1 MSCAKTSKLQAAP
14 PASGGI
20 LSFAISFEYSFSVM
34 GIRGTIQDGG
44 ATFTTTHWSVVAACG
59 DDSEIAN
66 QALAQLCHDYWPP
79 LYTFARRRGYSP
91 ADAQDIV
98 QGFFAHLLESK
109 AYARTDRTKGKF
121 RSYLLASLKNYMSD
135 VWDRTRALKRGGG
148 YEFVLLDDEIDAV
161 ERLCSHETATMTLNE
176 EQQYER
182 SWAAALVARA
192 LERIRA
198 DFNSGTKSHLFSA
211 LKPFLTGGVDLPS
224 HESVAQ
230 RLDMPIDTVR
240 SHLARLRARYR
251 EFVREEVARTIGP
264 ADDVDEELRH
274 LRRILSAAC

>member
-1 MSCAKTSKLQAAP
+1 MIGSEYCLTVK
-14 PASGGI
+14 GI
-20 LSFAISFEYSFSVM
+20 P
-34 GIRGTIQDGG
+34 GTLHNGG
-44 ATFTTTHWSVVAACG
+44 AAFATTHWSVVADCA

-66 QALAQLCHDYWPP
+66 EALGQLCRDYWPP

-98 QGFFAHLLESK
+98 QGFFAYLLKNK
-109 AYARTDRTKGKF
+109 AYAQTDRRKGKF
-121 RSYLLASLKNYMSD
+121 RSFLLASLKNYMSD
-135 VWDRTRALKRGGG
+135 VWDQERALKRGGD
-148 YEFVLLDDEIDAV
+148 YEFVLLDDEIDTV
-161 ERLCSHETATMTLNE
+161 ERLYSHETAAMTLNE

-192 LERIRA
+192 LERIRVE
-198 DFNSGTKSHLFSA
+198 FNTGPKAHLFGA
-211 LKPFLTGGVDLPS
+211 LKPFLTGGVGLPS
-224 HESVAQ
+224 QESVAKE
-230 RLDMPIDTVR
+230 LDMPIDTLR

-274 LRRILSAAC
+274 LRKILTATC